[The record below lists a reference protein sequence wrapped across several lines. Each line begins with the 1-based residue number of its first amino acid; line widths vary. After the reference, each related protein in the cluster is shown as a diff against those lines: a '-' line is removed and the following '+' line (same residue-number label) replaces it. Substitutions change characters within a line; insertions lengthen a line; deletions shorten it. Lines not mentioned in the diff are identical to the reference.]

1 MLEVVQKADRLHVEE
16 NLERSM
22 SASPASENQ
31 SIIQFKDVRTML
43 SHPVIHF
50 FCLFYPFFF
59 IHCPGA
65 FVHTA
70 VSWMTQ
76 GSTHLYDCTFLI

>member
-22 SASPASENQ
+22 SASPALENQ

-43 SHPVIHF
+43 SHPVIHSSIF
-50 FCLFYPFFF
+50 STPSFSVIVLVPLCL
-59 IHCPGA
+59 
-65 FVHTA
+65 
-70 VSWMTQ
+70 Q
-76 GSTHLYDCTFLI
+76 Q